1 MQFGPGGNRVRAR
14 TARRWLKK
22 IGLVHGRYSKG
33 VYFDG
38 HEREDVVAYRN
49 EVFLPL
55 WKLYERRMVI
65 FNEDGTWEMPAT
77 LQEGEKPL
85 VFITHDESTFN
96 ANDGKRTGWMKQGQ
110 QPLRPKSRGKGIMVS
125 GFLTPGGRLRVPDHI
140 PDSELLK
147 DPMWVLVN
155 DVPVRDAMWLFEYGK
170 DNYWTGDKMV
180 EHAVRVAL
188 PIFRYAFP
196 GCQALFAFD
205 NASNHCSFS
214 ENALVASRMNLNPGG
229 KQPVMREGF
238 DFDRGLPQTMVFPN
252 SHRLYELRG
261 KPKGLEAI
269 LRERR
274 LWPLNGRR
282 SDGMR
287 FRLQCPTTDGRPGCE
302 PELEGG
308 CCARSLMAAQ
318 KDFREQKSRL
328 EEELEAAN
336 QLVIFY
342 PKFHCELNFIERF
355 WCAAKWYTRENCE
368 YSFEGLRRILPQALD
383 SVSSTSINRYYRHCQ
398 RVIEAYA
405 DGLGYGTKGFTERVY
420 KGHRQVVDKSKW

>member
-1 MQFGPGGNRVRAR
+1 
-14 TARRWLKK
+14 LKNL
-22 IGLVHGRYSKG
+22 GLVHGRYTKG

-38 HEREDVVAYRN
+38 HEREDVVRYRN

-55 WKLYERRMVI
+55 WRQHQRRLVS
-65 FNEDGTWEMPAT
+65 FEEDGSWKPPPG
-77 LQEGEKPL
+77 LLEGEKPL

-96 ANDGKRTGWMKQGQ
+96 ANDGKRQGWMIQGR
-110 QPLRPKSRGKGIMVS
+110 QPLKPKSRGKGIMVS

-140 PDSELLK
+140 PDSELLQ
-147 DPMWVLVN
+147 DPMWVKV
-155 DVPVRDAMWLFEYGK
+155 DDKPVRDAMWLLEYGK

-196 GCQALFAFD
+196 NCQALFAFD

-214 ENALVASRMNLNPGG
+214 EDALVAKRMNLNPGG
-229 KQPVMREGF
+229 QQPIMREGF
-238 DFDRGLPQTMVFPN
+238 DYERGLPQAMVF
-252 SHRLYELRG
+252 SDTHRIYDLRG

-274 LWPLNGRR
+274 LWPVNGRR
-282 SDGMR
+282 SDGMK
-287 FRLQCPTTDGRPGCE
+287 FRLQCPTSQDRPGCE
-302 PELEGG
+302 PDLNGG
-308 CCARSLMAAQ
+308 CCARTLMASQRDFQGQ
-318 KDFREQKSRL
+318 KGRL
-328 EEELEAAN
+328 EEELQAAG

-355 WCAAKWYTRENCE
+355 WCAAKWYARENCE
-368 YSFEGLRRILPQALD
+368 YTFDGLRRVLPEALD
-383 SVSSTSINRYYRHCQ
+383 SVSSASINRYFHHCK
-398 RVIEAYA
+398 RVIEAYGA
-405 DGLGYGTKGFTERVY
+405 GEAYGTKEFTERVY